1 MSGEQ
6 SGAFAQIVEQDLVEP
21 IKDLCA
27 LFEAQQAHAEF
38 AFFSTLLFHL
48 RDPDDEASVLFAVI
62 ELSKCAFLC
71 FVYSEAAK
79 LRIDL
84 LLDRAITLSHTMSA
98 N

>member
-6 SGAFAQIVEQDLVEP
+6 SGAFAQIVEQDLVKP

-38 AFFSTLLFHL
+38 AFFSNLLFHL

-62 ELSKCAFLC
+62 ELSKCAFLG
-71 FVYSEAAK
+71 FVYSEEAK

-84 LLDRAITLSHTMSA
+84 LLERAITLSHTMSA